1 MQFSKEALA
10 GLADKSQDAYAAL
23 FNDGSIDQP
32 ENHAVM
38 NELDDE
44 TQRLIA
50 INVIRN
56 CPKEQLSS
64 LTPRTQA
71 LRATAANPFATKI
84 QDAYHVF
91 DRVNVITD
99 KPHIAYKA
107 WAQNFKPETFH
118 ANADFANELLG
129 DNKSQQERAQLLAEK
144 TPGNNLYSLIRNV
157 KAAFPET
164 QVVRGAL
171 GTSKHSFAQHVKR
184 ALQAADHIDS
194 LATCK
199 EDSELVTH
207 LEKLTKH
214 FATYPNVG
222 TRPIITSAK
231 EDLANRIA
239 GMNLANRA
247 AACNHLTALCP
258 KEGSNIFT
266 EIADLVKN
274 KVRAAHDHSEDADF
288 ATSRQGKD
296 AASKSDAPDSP
307 KLVNPGKL
315 KCGIFGGCSTS
326 KAEDNGDYY
335 SDSDTEEEKKGS
347 CWSWGQ

>member
-32 ENHAVM
+32 ENQAAM
-38 NELDDE
+38 DTLEPE
-44 TQRLIA
+44 TLRLIA
-50 INVIRN
+50 INVVRT
-56 CPKEQLSS
+56 CPKEQLNSLIPQTQHLLRTPASS
-64 LTPRTQA
+64 FTQK
-71 LRATAANPFATKI
+71 L
-84 QDAYHVF
+84 QDAYYVHN
-91 DRVNVITD
+91 RINVITD
-99 KPHIAYKA
+99 KPQFAYKA
-107 WAQNFKPETFH
+107 WTQNFKPEAFH
-118 ANADFANELLG
+118 KNADFSHELLG
-129 DNKSQQERAQLLAEK
+129 NSASQQEKASYLAES
-144 TPGNNLYSLIRNV
+144 TPRASLYSVMQNV
-157 KAAFPET
+157 RTAFPNTPAET
-164 QVVRGAL
+164 ED
-171 GTSKHSFAQHVKR
+171 SKSIKHSFTQHVKR

-194 LATCK
+194 LISCK
-199 EDSELVTH
+199 EDSDLVEH

-214 FATYPNVG
+214 FATYPTVG
-222 TRPIITSAK
+222 TRPVITSAK
-231 EDLANRIA
+231 EDLAKRIA

-258 KEGSNIFT
+258 KDGSNIFT

-274 KVRAAHDHSEDADF
+274 KVRAAHDHSADSDF
-288 ATSRQGKD
+288 EISRQGKD